1 MQCIEPYLSKN
12 ASAMTDALAIEGMR
26 RGARSLYTAVLD
38 GENINARAD
47 MSACSLMSGLCL
59 ANAGLGAVHGF
70 AGPLG
75 GKLDHAPHGAVCA
88 ALLPASLE
96 INYARAQSDNL
107 NGVISRMQA
116 CAQVITNHRDVQSL
130 IDWSKEACR
139 DLEIPGLYSYG
150 FTDDIVD
157 EIVQASKSSSSMRG
171 NAAPLSDEEL
181 GELLR
186 RSA

>member
-1 MQCIEPYLSKN
+1 
-12 ASAMTDALAIEGMR
+12 MTDALAIEGMR

-75 GKLDHAPHGAVCA
+75 GKL
-88 ALLPASLE
+88 
-96 INYARAQSDNL
+96 
-107 NGVISRMQA
+107 
-116 CAQVITNHRDVQSL
+116 
-130 IDWSKEACR
+130 EACR
-139 DLEIPGLYSYG
+139 DLEIPGLSSYG
-150 FTDDIVD
+150 FTDDIID